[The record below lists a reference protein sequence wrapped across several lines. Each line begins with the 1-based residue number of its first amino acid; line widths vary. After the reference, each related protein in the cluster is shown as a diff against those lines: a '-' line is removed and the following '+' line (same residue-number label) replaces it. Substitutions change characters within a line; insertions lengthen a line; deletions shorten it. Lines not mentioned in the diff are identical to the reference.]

1 MRVLFIGGT
10 GPVGLASLPH
20 LLAAGHEVAVAHT
33 GAHEPD
39 AAVVADHLHGER
51 EELLA
56 PGGPAERWRPDAIV
70 DTFAG
75 GATAAKAQQLRALA
89 QRAGAGR
96 LVAISSMDVYRHC
109 ADAGVDENPPAELAR
124 DPLPLAEDSPR
135 RTGPSPG
142 SGVRH
147 DNVAMEDAL
156 PDDRA
161 VVILRPGAIYG
172 PFDHPYVLRE
182 WYLVGRVAR
191 GERELDLPD
200 GGTQLFHRVA
210 IERVGRAVA
219 AALERAPDGVWACN
233 VADPTDFTFG
243 GLARLVAERFDW
255 EWQLQPMGWDRSD
268 HPWNV
273 RQPVFTDTTRLR
285 ETLGVT
291 RPDPV
296 EATLAQLDWLWANRE
311 QLAQRPA

>member
-10 GPVGLASLPH
+10 GPVGLSSLPH
-20 LLAAGHEVAVAHT
+20 VLAVGHEAAVAHT

-39 AAVVADHLHGER
+39 AAREVEHLHGSR

-56 PGGPAERWRPDAIV
+56 PDGPAERWRPDALV

-75 GATAAKAQQLRALA
+75 GATDAKAQQLGELARRADA
-89 QRAGAGR
+89 ERVIA
-96 LVAISSMDVYRHC
+96 VSSMDVYRHC
-109 ADAGVDENPPAELAR
+109 ADAGVDDNPPAELAR

-135 RTGPSPG
+135 RGGPSPG
-142 SGVRH
+142 SGAAH

-156 PDDRA
+156 PGDRPVA
-161 VVILRPGAIYG
+161 ILRPGAIYG
-172 PFDHPYVLRE
+172 PYEHPYVLRE

-191 GERELDLPD
+191 GVRTLQLPD

-210 IERVGRAVA
+210 IDRVGRAVA
-219 AALERAPDGVWACN
+219 AALERAPAGTWACN
-233 VADPTDFTFG
+233 VADPTDFTYG
-243 GLARLVAERFDW
+243 ALARLVAERFDW
-255 EWQLQPMGWDRSD
+255 EWELEPISWAESD

-291 RPDPV
+291 EPDPV
-296 EATLAQLDWLWANRE
+296 AATTAQLDWLWSNRE
-311 QLAQRPA
+311 SLAQRST